1 MGSPGGFRWW
11 GWGAALLLLLLS
23 PPILAQRNLGVAQAE
38 GDATRVALVI
48 GNANYPSAPLRN
60 SVNDARDMA
69 AALRRLGFDVIEKTD
84 ATQKEMNRAIAQFGN
99 KIRGDSVALFYY
111 AGHGMQVKS
120 KNYLIPIDA
129 QIDSESSVRVE
140 TVDVDGA
147 LDQLTV
153 SSLNIVILDAC
164 RNNPFERRF
173 RGASGGLAQ
182 MEAPKGSLIAYATA
196 PGKTAADGEGRNG
209 IYTHELLKL
218 MQTPGIPIEQVFKR
232 VRANVARATA
242 DNQIPWEASSLTG
255 DFYFNAEAPASV
267 GEAAPPPAPRL
278 AEAAAIEL
286 AYWESIKDSKDVADF
301 SAYLEKYPG
310 GQFVALARNRMAAAT
325 RAVRKDAAPDI
336 AGLWH
341 WSVKTIFVPDRTN
354 TINADGT
361 CVLNTGT
368 TCIWSYLDQATRKI
382 AFRFSDTWTHT
393 MKLAEDGRMMTGAD
407 DWGTTVV
414 ATKAGAK

>member
-1 MGSPGGFRWW
+1 MH
-11 GWGAALLLLLLS
+11 GWVLALLMLLTL
-23 PPILAQRNLGVAQAE
+23 PVLAQRNLGVAQAE
-38 GDATRVALVI
+38 RGAARVALVI
-48 GNANYPSAPLRN
+48 GNAKYPSAPLRN
-60 SVNDARDMA
+60 AVNDARDMA
-69 AALRRLGFDVIEKTD
+69 AALRHLGFDVIERTN

-99 KIRGDSVALFYY
+99 KIRSDSIALFYY
-111 AGHGMQVKS
+111 AGHGMQVKG
-120 KNYLIPIDA
+120 KNFLIPVDA

-147 LDQLTV
+147 LDQLSI

-173 RGASGGLAQ
+173 RGTSGGLAQ
-182 MEAPKGSLIAYATA
+182 MDAPKGSLIAYATA

-209 IYTHELLKL
+209 IYTQELLKL

-255 DFYFNAEAPASV
+255 DFYFNAEAPASAGPASLV
-267 GEAAPPPAPRL
+267 GETTPPPAMKFP
-278 AEAAAIEL
+278 EAAAIEL

-301 SAYLEKYPG
+301 NAYLEKYPE
-310 GQFVALARNRMAAAT
+310 GQFVALAKNRMAAAS
-325 RAVRKDAAPDI
+325 RATRKDAAPDI

-354 TINADGT
+354 TIKADGT
-361 CVLNTGT
+361 CELNTGT
-368 TCIWSYLDQATRKI
+368 TCVWSYLDPATRKI

-393 MKLAEDGRMMTGAD
+393 MKLAEDGRSMTGAD

-414 ATKAGAK
+414 ATKAGAL